1 MIDTW
6 DIYYAILS
14 SRKHDSELF
23 KEWKSKLD
31 VDRLINDLKLILSK
45 DRPPTYHLQGEDK
58 EFRDQWH
65 TAECHLK
72 GFLLAGVGNALERFD
87 KPKRPLV
94 NKPKWFEEKSSKVRA
109 GRAVEHLRSEVLEE
123 GHDVGKY
130 VLVMHGYFHELLLSG
145 GKVDPETQ
153 KIMIL
158 DGLPDSFNEVRD
170 EILFSDKTFS
180 ILELY
185 NKLVNAQTEMR
196 KRGGLLR

>member
-72 GFLLAGVGNALERFD
+72 GFLLASVGNALERFD
-87 KPKRPLV
+87 KPNRPLV
-94 NKPKWFEEKSSKVRA
+94 NKPTWFEEKSSKIRA
-109 GRAVEHLRSEVLEE
+109 GIAVKHLRHDVFEE
-123 GHDVGKY
+123 GQDVGVY
-130 VLVMHGYFHELLLSG
+130 ALVMLGYFNKLHLSG

-153 KIMIL
+153 QIMIL
-158 DGLPDSFNEVRD
+158 DGLPDSFNEVRN
-170 EILFSDKTFS
+170 EILFSDKKFS
-180 ILELY
+180 FLELY
-185 NKLVNAQTEMR
+185 NKLVIAQTKMKR
-196 KRGGLLR
+196 RGGLSR

>member
-31 VDRLINDLKLILSK
+31 VDRLINDLRLILSK

-145 GKVDPETQ
+145 GKLTQ
-153 KIMIL
+153 K
-158 DGLPDSFNEVRD
+158 PR
-170 EILFSDKTFS
+170 
-180 ILELY
+180 
-185 NKLVNAQTEMR
+185 R
-196 KRGGLLR
+196 